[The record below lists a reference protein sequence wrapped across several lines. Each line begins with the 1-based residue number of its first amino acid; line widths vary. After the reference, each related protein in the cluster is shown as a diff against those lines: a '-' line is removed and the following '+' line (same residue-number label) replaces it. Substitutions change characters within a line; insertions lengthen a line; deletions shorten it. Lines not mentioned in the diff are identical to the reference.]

1 MYNCRLTV
9 RNERICYV
17 VLQICNVMFQCRS
30 EIGKYVSSS
39 IPRGRYESRNRP
51 TRATTGHHD
60 EHLYLS
66 TVSLFFSRW
75 SDVTESTVTIRS
87 PFCGYNLAWCVEL
100 KAKLYEVIH
109 IKLNQFTKMPIRSL
123 AYCIKRIKALLQ
135 WPTFFSVL
143 PTRWRR
149 KPAGIYTEP
158 NYTTLTLCISLATKL
173 TLSQLQ
179 RQSILTSC

>member
-1 MYNCRLTV
+1 MNEYVMLSYRSVMSCSSVATRLANMSARRSPGADTNSETD
-9 RNERICYV
+9 RLERQLDIMMNISIC
-17 VLQICNVMFQCRS
+17 QQC
-30 EIGKYVSSS
+30 
-39 IPRGRYESRNRP
+39 
-51 TRATTGHHD
+51 
-60 EHLYLS
+60 
-66 TVSLFFSRW
+66 LFFLAVKWRHRIY
-75 SDVTESTVTIRS
+75 TVTIRS

-123 AYCIKRIKALLQ
+123 AYCIKRTKALLQ

-149 KPAGIYTEP
+149 KPAGIDTEP
-158 NYTTLTLCISLATKL
+158 NYITVTLCISLATKL
-173 TLSQLQ
+173 TLSKLQ

>member
-1 MYNCRLTV
+1 VSQRDW
-9 RNERICYV
+9 
-17 VLQICNVMFQCRS
+17 QICQLVDPQGQIRIPKPTDSSDNWTSWWTSLSVNS
-30 EIGKYVSSS
+30 VS
-39 IPRGRYESRNRP
+39 
-51 TRATTGHHD
+51 
-60 EHLYLS
+60 
-66 TVSLFFSRW
+66 FFSRW

-135 WPTFFSVL
+135 WATFFGVL

-149 KPAGIYTEP
+149 KPAGIDTEP
-158 NYTTLTLCISLATKL
+158 NYITLTLCISLATKL
-173 TLSQLQ
+173 TLSKLQ